1 MLTGKQRAFLRGLAN
16 EIDPYFQIGKGGVND
31 NQLKQIDDALER
43 HELVKITVLENSLLD
58 TRSTCDEV
66 AERLHAEPIQSIGRK
81 FVLYKESKKYK
92 TIDVKRGRVIE
103 K

>member
-16 EIDPYFQIGKGGVND
+16 KKEPFFQIGKGGIND
-31 NQLKQIDDALER
+31 NQLKQINDALER

-58 TRSTCDEV
+58 TRDTCNEI
-66 AERLHAEPIQSIGRK
+66 AIRLNAEPVQSIGRK

-92 TIDVKRGRVIE
+92 TIDVKRGRIIE